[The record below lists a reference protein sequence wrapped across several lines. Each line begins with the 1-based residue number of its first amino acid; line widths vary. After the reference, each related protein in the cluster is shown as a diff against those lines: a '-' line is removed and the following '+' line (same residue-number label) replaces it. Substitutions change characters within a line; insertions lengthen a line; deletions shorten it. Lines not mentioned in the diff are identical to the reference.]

1 MDLEDQI
8 LDTFQPKDRAD
19 WRAWLQEFHKTKPSI
34 WLIYSKKAS
43 KIESIKYQ
51 EAVEEAL
58 CFGWIDSKSKPIDEF
73 TYMQFFTKRKAK
85 SVWSRIN
92 KNKIEELIAN
102 GKMNEAGYESI
113 EVAKLNG
120 SWTSI
125 DDAEA
130 LIIPQDLKTEFQK
143 HPTAENY
150 FMGLSRSDKRN
161 ILMWLILAKRTETR
175 QKRIMEIIELAL
187 ARQKPK
193 QFRGRV
199 SE

>member
-1 MDLEDQI
+1 MELEDQI
-8 LDTFQPKDRAD
+8 LDTFQPKDRED

-102 GKMNEAGYESI
+102 GQMNEAGFESI
-113 EVAKLNG
+113 KIAKING

-161 ILMWLILAKRTETR
+161 ILMWLILAKRIETR
-175 QKRIMEIIELAL
+175 QKRIMEIIEPAL

-193 QFRGRV
+193 QFGGK